1 MAERVSFDELSP
13 LVSDASKQYGVPED
27 FIWNVIRAENSGS
40 VKGAGTLKDA
50 SATAVSPKNAR
61 GVMQVTPIA
70 LQDVIQSGLVPS
82 TVTHEGMTL
91 KDQVNV
97 GTAYLSKLLKMS
109 QDPAEVY
116 AMYNYGPKARFRMD
130 QLPDETKDYVNK
142 ATQRSTTETS
152 SGGGGTGTFG
162 RGMLDSSD
170 LIGMLMQSTQQQ
182 NALMQRAGETAQ
194 SRFQL
199 GQEKAGQS
207 IQAQQQVIQD
217 AAVNAGAKAS
227 VEYAQNRTLEQLQQM
242 FGLDVSQT
250 DNEISKSLAVAQQAR
265 DARVG
270 VRAEYDQL
278 AGTSLLENPIG
289 YLFAQLQLPAVAA
302 RNNALADAEDLAM
315 QNIDTRTRQ
324 LTAAKNVISA
334 NTADEIHQFQLQQAK
349 LEKRAAEAK
358 LLGEE
363 ARNLVASAG
372 TELQLAQI
380 SNQIGDNTR
389 SALQTIISLE
399 DREEARKLRKEQ
411 IDTALSAKKL
421 KEEED
426 VRLNARLKTVSSALG
441 LVEPMTLTRLKTL
454 TNKKVQEAWL
464 GAALTGQMGEDLQ
477 QSVRFYLSEGNRV
490 GIQNGGG
497 ASVQLTAEKLD
508 RAGASYQSLA
518 EKSMIAANPLGKKPS
533 NEEARTAGYK
543 LYEQSVVASMASP
556 TERDDLSSSA
566 WDRVYNPYVAPFLSF
581 NKAIAENPQLKFL
594 QTNSV
599 KTAIDDLVKSGAVN
613 LENLTADQQQQV
625 LGAVIERVSTRAIS
639 PKVAAADI
647 TAYFRGAAS
656 YNRVLNKS
664 DLFALPAQG
673 SYLFTVDGSWSG
685 DPRQKVD
692 LMNPADVENVIMKK
706 ARARAMISPFGQ
718 PLNVI
723 NFGLNEDR

>member
-1 MAERVSFDELSP
+1 MADRVSFDELSP

-40 VKGAGTLKDA
+40 VKGAGALKDA
-50 SATAVSPKNAR
+50 SSTAVSPKNAR

-70 LQDVIQSGLVPS
+70 LQDVIESGLVPS

-97 GTAYLSKLLKMS
+97 GTAYLSRLLKMS

-142 ATQRSTTETS
+142 ATQSSKYEVST
-152 SGGGGTGTFG
+152 GGGGTGTFG
-162 RGMLDSSD
+162 QGMLNSAD

-199 GQEKAGQS
+199 GQEKLGQS
-207 IQAQQQVIQD
+207 LQTQQQVIQD
-217 AAVNAGAKAS
+217 AALNAGAKAS
-227 VEYAQNRTLEQLQQM
+227 IEYTQNKTLEELQRM
-242 FGLDVSQT
+242 FGLDVSQA
-250 DNEISKSLAVAQQAR
+250 DNEIAKSLAVAQQAR
-265 DARVG
+265 EARVG

-278 AGTSLLENPIG
+278 AGTSVLENPIG

-302 RNNALADAEDLAM
+302 RNNALADAEDLAL

-334 NTADEIHQFQLQQAK
+334 NTADEIHKFQLQQAK

-363 ARNLVASAG
+363 AKNLVASAG

-411 IDTALSAKKL
+411 IDAALSAKKL

-426 VRLNARLKTVSSALG
+426 ARLNSRLKTVSSALG
-441 LVEPMTLTRLKTL
+441 LVEPMTLSRLKTL
-454 TNKKVQEAWL
+454 TNKKLQEAWL

-508 RAGASYQSLA
+508 RAGASYQSVA
-518 EKSMIAANPLGKKPS
+518 EKSMMAANPAGKKPS
-533 NEEARTAGYK
+533 TEESRAAGYK

-581 NKAIAENPQLKFL
+581 SKAVNDNPQLKFM
-594 QTNSV
+594 QTNAV
-599 KTAIDDLVKSGAVN
+599 HTAINDLVKSGAVRT
-613 LENLTADQQQQV
+613 ENLTAEQQQQV
-625 LGAVIERVSTRAIS
+625 VLSVVEQVAARKMD
-639 PKVAAADI
+639 PKKAAADI
-647 TAYFRGAAS
+647 SSYFKGAAS
-656 YNRVLNKS
+656 YNRVLNKA
-664 DLFALPAQG
+664 DLFALPAQQ
-673 SYLFTVDGSWSG
+673 SYLFTIEGTFG
-685 DPRQKVD
+685 DSNRRKVD
-692 LMNPADVENVIMKK
+692 LMNPSDVENAIVWRMKK
-706 ARARAMISPFGQ
+706 SSQAIGETPFG
-718 PLNVI
+718 
-723 NFGLNEDR
+723 FR